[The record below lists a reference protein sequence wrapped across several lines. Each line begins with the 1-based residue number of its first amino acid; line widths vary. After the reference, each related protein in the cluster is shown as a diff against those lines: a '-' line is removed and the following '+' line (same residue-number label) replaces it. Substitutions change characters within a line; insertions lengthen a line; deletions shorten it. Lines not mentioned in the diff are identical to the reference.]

1 MDEHE
6 YQRQITACL
15 PRLYRTAQAVLQN
28 DADCADA
35 VQEAIF
41 QGWRKRRQLRD
52 STRFQAWMLRITL
65 NECRNLQRRSL
76 KQLRAVSAAIDE
88 MRVTSTARG
97 PNEEL
102 EAALSEL
109 PEKYR
114 LPIVLHYIEGYATR
128 EIAEIMG
135 IPEGRL
141 RERMRTAR
149 QRLER
154 MLNHEANG

>member
-1 MDEHE
+1 
-6 YQRQITACL
+6 
-15 PRLYRTAQAVLQN
+15 
-28 DADCADA
+28 
-35 VQEAIF
+35 
-41 QGWRKRRQLRD
+41 
-52 STRFQAWMLRITL
+52 
-65 NECRNLQRRSL
+65 
-76 KQLRAVSAAIDE
+76 